1 MIRMQQIKLPVEA
14 EEAQLRRKVCRLLKV
29 RDSQI
34 KRLTIR
40 KRSLD
45 ARKKPELYYVYT
57 VDAELD
63 QESRL
68 ASRVDGKKIM
78 FTNEKSYVFPE
89 AGTEKLPGRPVIVGS
104 GPAGL
109 VCAWMLARHGYRPL
123 LLERGDEASVRKEKV
138 DRFWAGEPLDP
149 QSNVQFG
156 EGGAGTFSDGK
167 LNTSVKDPGGRIREV
182 LSLFVQ
188 AGAPE
193 EILYD
198 QKPHLGTDV
207 LIDLVTRLREQI
219 REMGGEVRFRAQMT
233 DIRAVS
239 GQISEIEINREE
251 WIPAPVLVLALGHSA
266 RDTVETLFKRG
277 LSMTPKSFAV
287 GLRIEHPQE
296 MINEDQYGRREPGSL
311 GAAPYKVTHQTKSGR
326 GVYSFCMCPG
336 GWVVNASSEPGHLAV
351 NGMSYQARNSQNAN
365 SALIVTVS
373 PSDYEAC
380 GEELPPPLRGIAFQ
394 RQLEKAAFDLAGGKV
409 PVQLFSDF
417 CENRESKSLGNVVPC
432 IKGSYAY
439 ANIRQI
445 LPSYVGDSIEEGI
458 FAFGKKIR
466 GFDRP
471 DSLLSGVESRTSSPV
486 RMERDK
492 EGMGNIRGIYPCGE
506 GAGYAGGIT
515 SAAVDGLKTAEAIRK
530 KYMNFV
536 K

>member
-1 MIRMQQIKLPVEA
+1 MCIRD
-14 EEAQLRRKVCRLLKV
+14 R
-29 RDSQI
+29 
-34 KRLTIR
+34 
-40 KRSLD
+40 
-45 ARKKPELYYVYT
+45 
-57 VDAELD
+57 
-63 QESRL
+63 ESRL
-68 ASRVDGKKIM
+68 ASKVDGKNIM

-167 LNTSVKDPGGRIREV
+167 LNTSVKDPVGRVREV

-219 REMGGEVRFRAQMT
+219 QKMGGEVRFRAQMT

-326 GVYSFCMCPG
+326 GVYTFCMRC
-336 GWVVNASSEPGHLAV
+336 V
-351 NGMSYQARNSQNAN
+351 
-365 SALIVTVS
+365 
-373 PSDYEAC
+373 
-380 GEELPPPLRGIAFQ
+380 
-394 RQLEKAAFDLAGGKV
+394 
-409 PVQLFSDF
+409 
-417 CENRESKSLGNVVPC
+417 
-432 IKGSYAY
+432 
-439 ANIRQI
+439 
-445 LPSYVGDSIEEGI
+445 
-458 FAFGKKIR
+458 
-466 GFDRP
+466 
-471 DSLLSGVESRTSSPV
+471 
-486 RMERDK
+486 
-492 EGMGNIRGIYPCGE
+492 
-506 GAGYAGGIT
+506 
-515 SAAVDGLKTAEAIRK
+515 
-530 KYMNFV
+530 
-536 K
+536 

>member
-1 MIRMQQIKLPVEA
+1 MP
-14 EEAQLRRKVCRLLKV
+14 
-29 RDSQI
+29 
-34 KRLTIR
+34 
-40 KRSLD
+40 
-45 ARKKPELYYVYT
+45 
-57 VDAELD
+57 
-63 QESRL
+63 
-68 ASRVDGKKIM
+68 
-78 FTNEKSYVFPE
+78 
-89 AGTEKLPGRPVIVGS
+89 
-104 GPAGL
+104 
-109 VCAWMLARHGYRPL
+109 
-123 LLERGDEASVRKEKV
+123 
-138 DRFWAGEPLDP
+138 
-149 QSNVQFG
+149 
-156 EGGAGTFSDGK
+156 
-167 LNTSVKDPGGRIREV
+167 
-182 LSLFVQ
+182 
-188 AGAPE
+188 
-193 EILYD
+193 
-198 QKPHLGTDV
+198 
-207 LIDLVTRLREQI
+207 
-219 REMGGEVRFRAQMT
+219 
-233 DIRAVS
+233 
-239 GQISEIEINREE
+239 
-251 WIPAPVLVLALGHSA
+251 
-266 RDTVETLFKRG
+266 
-277 LSMTPKSFAV
+277 
-287 GLRIEHPQE
+287 
-296 MINEDQYGRREPGSL
+296 
-311 GAAPYKVTHQTKSGR
+311 
-326 GVYSFCMCPG
+326 
-336 GWVVNASSEPGHLAV
+336 
-351 NGMSYQARNSQNAN
+351 N